1 MLHRL
6 RKKRE
11 DKGFTISNMANI
23 LNYKSSSTYAKK
35 EREEIPLNINE
46 AIKIVM
52 FLDCGL
58 DEIFLPQNYLNK
70 IIK

>member
-70 IIK
+70 IVK